1 MTTDSY
7 ILTINN
13 LRVQVVRK
21 AIKNLHLAVYPPDG
35 RVRVAVPRHITDENI
50 RLVVVSKLLW
60 IKRHQAIFLGQPRQ
74 SNREYVSGESH
85 YYKGDRYRLNL
96 IECTGRQKVELKN
109 SSRINLYA
117 RKESN
122 VMVRQRILTEWY
134 RQQLKEILPELIEKW
149 EKSTGIQ
156 INEWRI
162 KKMKTRWG
170 SCNPSNKRI
179 WINLELIKKPIH
191 CLEYVLVHEMIHVL
205 ESQHNEKF
213 IAYLDKF
220 MPQWKIYRDELNN
233 FIL

>member
-35 RVRVAVPRHITDENI
+35 RVRVAVPWHITDENI